1 MRSRTPIETVQR
13 QLEAY
18 NRRDLEAFVALFAP
32 GAEIFDLGASA
43 PMLSGVEQIR
53 SRYDEVFRASPDLHS
68 EVLNRTAL
76 QRVVVDLER
85 ITGRNGSPD
94 AILMLAIY
102 EVEEGLIQR
111 AHFVRQ

>member
-1 MRSRTPIETVQR
+1 MQTRTPIHTVQL

-18 NRRDLEAFVALFAP
+18 NRRDLEAFVALFADN
-32 GAEIFDLGASA
+32 AEVFDLGAAA
-43 PMLSGVEQIR
+43 PTLSGVQEIR
-53 SRYDEVFRASPDLHS
+53 RRYEEVFRASPDLHS

-102 EVEEGLIQR
+102 EVEEGLIR
-111 AHFVRQ
+111 KAHFVRQ

>member
-1 MRSRTPIETVQR
+1 MQPRNPTETVQL

-18 NRRDLEAFVALFAP
+18 NRRDLEVFVSLFAAN
-32 GAEIFDLGASA
+32 AEVFDLGASA
-43 PMLSGVEQIR
+43 PTLSGVEAIR
-53 SRYDEVFRASPDLHS
+53 RRYEEVFLASPDLHS

-85 ITGRNGSPD
+85 ITGRLGSLE

-102 EVEEGLIQR
+102 EVEEGLIKKV
-111 AHFVRQ
+111 HFVRQ